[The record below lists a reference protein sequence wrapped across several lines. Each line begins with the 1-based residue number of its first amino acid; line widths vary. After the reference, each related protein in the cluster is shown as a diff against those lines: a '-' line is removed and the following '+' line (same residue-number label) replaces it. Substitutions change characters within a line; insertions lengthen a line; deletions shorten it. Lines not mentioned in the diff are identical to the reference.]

1 MISLNYHQR
10 NTQAVKVILS
20 ELYATWSTSDEG
32 ASEIQKAL
40 EEILNAAHLTNKSGH
55 VGGGQAQHRYASRL
69 DDRDDNC
76 QTELRALEVSSSHHT
91 DPNVV
96 SQPLS
101 PKRSTSPPP
110 SSPGQMRR
118 RLSDEYQRTPSPVQT
133 PRFFGV
139 DELDYPHRAGSP
151 GCIAPSS
158 PSASSHV
165 KPVVDPMA
173 PVPHVSNNSGATVS
187 PPAAHSLGDLNL
199 DTIINAAMVSGDV
212 FASIETVTNGSVSQS
227 QRFVHSSG
235 SFALTPPE
243 NVRRATY
250 NDIPTFY
257 GKAEMRGALHAI
269 SETEEEALRSF
280 FAIKGSALNRKLL
293 SGSTLPIDSTKTVR
307 KGQFGKLCQDVFNI
321 PTWMKD
327 ALFRRIAAAAG
338 VSESAALTYEQIS
351 SYYYKVF
358 GPLTVNRRLF
368 ELIRGDSN
376 NEYLTLQEFK
386 DMVRYLVDSHPGLE
400 FLKQPEFQEYY
411 CRTVAIR
418 IMYSLE
424 RQQNG
429 QVRWF
434 AFDRSDLPEVMKEL
448 DEKDVNLVLQY
459 FSYEHFY
466 VLYCKFWELDTDRD
480 QLVGFDDL
488 CKYGQ
493 NSICPSVIKRVV
505 EGSGRPLSSGKLEKL
520 DFEDFV
526 YFCLS
531 EEDKNNSPAVYY
543 WFKVLDVD
551 GDGILSGYE
560 LYEFYREN
568 HQRFLEFSESPEGDL
583 SYADMMCQMIDMMG
597 FSLSKEHQFGLTLS
611 DLRACPTPSN
621 FFNMVF
627 NAQKFILFEHR
638 DPFAEH
644 QQKMRPEKTD
654 WDRFARAEYDRMA
667 SEAQ

>member
-1 MISLNYHQR
+1 
-10 NTQAVKVILS
+10 
-20 ELYATWSTSDEG
+20 
-32 ASEIQKAL
+32 
-40 EEILNAAHLTNKSGH
+40 
-55 VGGGQAQHRYASRL
+55 
-69 DDRDDNC
+69 
-76 QTELRALEVSSSHHT
+76 
-91 DPNVV
+91 
-96 SQPLS
+96 
-101 PKRSTSPPP
+101 
-110 SSPGQMRR
+110 
-118 RLSDEYQRTPSPVQT
+118 
-133 PRFFGV
+133 
-139 DELDYPHRAGSP
+139 
-151 GCIAPSS
+151 
-158 PSASSHV
+158 
-165 KPVVDPMA
+165 
-173 PVPHVSNNSGATVS
+173 
-187 PPAAHSLGDLNL
+187 
-199 DTIINAAMVSGDV
+199 
-212 FASIETVTNGSVSQS
+212 
-227 QRFVHSSG
+227 
-235 SFALTPPE
+235 
-243 NVRRATY
+243 
-250 NDIPTFY
+250 
-257 GKAEMRGALHAI
+257 
-269 SETEEEALRSF
+269 
-280 FAIKGSALNRKLL
+280 
-293 SGSTLPIDSTKTVR
+293 
-307 KGQFGKLCQDVFNI
+307 
-321 PTWMKD
+321 
-327 ALFRRIAAAAG
+327 
-338 VSESAALTYEQIS
+338 
-351 SYYYKVF
+351 
-358 GPLTVNRRLF
+358 
-368 ELIRGDSN
+368 LIRGDSN

-505 EGSGRPLSSGKLEKL
+505 EGSGRPLSSGKSEKL

-597 FSLSKEHQFGLTLS
+597 FSLSKENQFGLTLS

-638 DPFAEH
+638 DPFAE
-644 QQKMRPEKTD
+644 
-654 WDRFARAEYDRMA
+654 
-667 SEAQ
+667 